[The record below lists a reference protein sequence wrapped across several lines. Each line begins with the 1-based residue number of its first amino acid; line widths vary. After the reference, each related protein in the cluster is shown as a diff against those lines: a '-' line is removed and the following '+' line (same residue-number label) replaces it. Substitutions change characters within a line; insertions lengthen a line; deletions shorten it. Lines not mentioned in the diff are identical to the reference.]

1 MVNNKPNRFAAIGSS
16 LGRTL
21 EGKMAVDLY
30 VYSPHE
36 PLVTSAE
43 LREELRSKGWDVR
56 FILDQGTPVL
66 EPLAE
71 GELTG
76 VLDVMGWATS
86 SDKGALAAEA
96 IDQRDPKALQSLYDD
111 GVVGTAGYS
120 VESPFV
126 FVNESEDDE
135 DEDDGEDELDPVD
148 QRFLEAI
155 KQARTRY
162 ILRVRIRSSKQ
173 SFRFQNV
180 LWEAI
185 GRLTDVLLVDPQTAE
200 IRQSG

>member
-1 MVNNKPNRFAAIGSS
+1 MG
-16 LGRTL
+16 
-21 EGKMAVDLY
+21 VDLY

-36 PLVTSAE
+36 SLVTTAE

-71 GELTG
+71 GALTG

-86 SDKGALAAEA
+86 SDKCALVAEA
-96 IDQRDPKALQSLYDD
+96 IDQRNSKALQSLYDD

-126 FVNESEDDE
+126 FVDEPEDEDE
-135 DEDDGEDELDPVD
+135 DEDDDDLDPVD

-155 KQARTRY
+155 KQAKTRY
-162 ILRVRIRSSKQ
+162 ILRVRIRGSKQ

-185 GRLTDVLLVDPQTAE
+185 GRLSDGLLVDPQTAE